1 VVQRARSFGSVAE
14 QYERGRPSYP
24 RSALRWLLGEMPRD
38 VVDLGAGTG
47 KLTSALVAAG
57 HRVVAVEPVAEMRT
71 ILLKRVPEATVV
83 PATAEDTGLPET
95 SADAV
100 VAGAAFHWFD
110 RQRTFPE
117 IARILRPRG
126 TLGLLGNGFDASVPW
141 VRRFGEILGG
151 PRLGRPGHWPDKDE
165 LLAWFDQIDEEQFEL
180 AHRVDRDRLLDLAV
194 SRSSVAMLSPEERQP
209 LLDRIAALWSEEP
222 ALRGQ
227 ESATLPYLTQVRRA
241 HRRG

>member
-1 VVQRARSFGSVAE
+1 MAGSRCHPDVVHRARSFGSVAE

-71 ILLKRVPEATVV
+71 ILLERVPEATVV

-117 IARILRPRG
+117 IARILRPHG

-151 PRLGRPGHWPDKDE
+151 PRQPRGASAAARSDRGALERGARAAWPGVGHVALPDAGAARAPPRLTPHPGPATVTFVLSIESGLLLGEW
-165 LLAWFDQIDEEQFEL
+165 L
-180 AHRVDRDRLLDLAV
+180 
-194 SRSSVAMLSPEERQP
+194 
-209 LLDRIAALWSEEP
+209 
-222 ALRGQ
+222 
-227 ESATLPYLTQVRRA
+227 
-241 HRRG
+241 